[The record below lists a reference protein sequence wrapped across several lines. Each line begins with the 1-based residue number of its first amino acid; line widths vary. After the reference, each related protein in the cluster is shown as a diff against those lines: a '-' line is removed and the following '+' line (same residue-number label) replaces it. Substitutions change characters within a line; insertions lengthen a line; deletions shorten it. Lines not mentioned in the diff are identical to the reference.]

1 MSWTSRIGGCHLRVE
16 YNKAMRWKQNLTP
29 LAAVSDLGAE
39 RVHTLMEHH
48 ITTAEELVG
57 QIEAA
62 PQSLVA
68 LLDMDEAAVRDLGRR
83 ALQASNPE
91 IAGTIEAQRG
101 RRYSL
106 GARIGRPG

>member
-1 MSWTSRIGGCHLRVE
+1 MSPRVE
-16 YNKAMRWKQNLTP
+16 YHEAMQWKQNLTP
-29 LAAVSDLGAE
+29 LAAVPDLGTE

-62 PQSLVA
+62 PRSLGA
-68 LLDMDEAAVRDLGRR
+68 LLDMDETSVRELARR

-101 RRYSL
+101 RRYRL
-106 GARIGRPG
+106 GARIGRPA